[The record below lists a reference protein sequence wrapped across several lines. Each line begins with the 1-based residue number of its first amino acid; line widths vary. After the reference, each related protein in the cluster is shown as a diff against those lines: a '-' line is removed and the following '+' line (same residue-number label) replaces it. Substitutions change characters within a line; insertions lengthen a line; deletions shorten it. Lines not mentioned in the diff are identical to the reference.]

1 MKKRILLTMTIAILF
16 LFSHIV
22 AERTF
27 SQPLPQN
34 TISQGPAISTAS
46 TGDKTYEIV
55 KKLEMLEYKLETE
68 TKALEKRYDDF
79 SKSATLF
86 MSILSIFVALL
97 TVFSI
102 YKSLQQHK
110 DYIAERGFLVEQT
123 KNIQDRERPF
133 EQRQLENIEKLNSVI
148 SLVEKTFDL
157 QHKREEKQSHL
168 VDELANMKKIVEQF
182 EKESEERYVDAKELI
197 LSLADVK
204 AMEWPNL
211 PNEVQNITAKAR
223 NKFEEVSRV
232 VLMKEERQH
241 PYEIAKVYQL
251 IGISSFYSNDI
262 ASAFKQ
268 LSEADRIYENNTP
281 RPEDTMSRAYTKHF
295 LGVAAKN
302 WRRMGDVE
310 RGNVNEAYEH
320 LSKADVIVKDD
331 KKQFLIPVTL
341 AEILSYRSDKK
352 QAADKVN
359 EIIKR
364 FETLE
369 INNEELDANQ
379 LSLWERL
386 LLIKGNIEM
395 TVNEFDDAELSYR
408 KVFEKNKKNVFAHLS
423 LLAAQKST
431 DNAEW
436 QEALSLL
443 ERSGAIRK
451 KETITKV
458 IAIAWAIIAA
468 HEVNDAPRVERYLND
483 LKSIGATLLHIA
495 HREPLFFS
503 PLSKNIEE
511 FATLKDQLSKYIA
524 TNRPS

>member
-1 MKKRILLTMTIAILF
+1 
-16 LFSHIV
+16 
-22 AERTF
+22 
-27 SQPLPQN
+27 
-34 TISQGPAISTAS
+34 
-46 TGDKTYEIV
+46 
-55 KKLEMLEYKLETE
+55 
-68 TKALEKRYDDF
+68 
-79 SKSATLF
+79 
-86 MSILSIFVALL
+86 
-97 TVFSI
+97 
-102 YKSLQQHK
+102 
-110 DYIAERGFLVEQT
+110 
-123 KNIQDRERPF
+123 
-133 EQRQLENIEKLNSVI
+133 
-148 SLVEKTFDL
+148 
-157 QHKREEKQSHL
+157 
-168 VDELANMKKIVEQF
+168 
-182 EKESEERYVDAKELI
+182 
-197 LSLADVK
+197 
-204 AMEWPNL
+204 
-211 PNEVQNITAKAR
+211 
-223 NKFEEVSRV
+223 
-232 VLMKEERQH
+232 
-241 PYEIAKVYQL
+241 
-251 IGISSFYSNDI
+251 
-262 ASAFKQ
+262 
-268 LSEADRIYENNTP
+268 
-281 RPEDTMSRAYTKHF
+281 
-295 LGVAAKN
+295 
-302 WRRMGDVE
+302 MGDVE
-310 RGNVNEAYEH
+310 HGNLNEAYEH

-395 TVNEFDDAELSYR
+395 TVNEFDDAEISYR
-408 KVFEKNKKNVFAHLS
+408 KVFEKNKRNVFAHLS

-436 QEALSLL
+436 HEALSLL

-451 KETITKV
+451 RETITKV

-483 LKSIGATLLHIA
+483 LKSIGATLLHIV